1 MHYDQ
6 SDSTNTQKIDAL
18 TFPVVQKCIPHISH
32 LLLRNLVQERVGDD
46 VGSIFSRDKASDQR
60 DNLVLFKKYEA
71 RTVVQFVMPQSC
83 GFSQHHRRERL

>member
-1 MHYDQ
+1 MVGCTMTSQ
-6 SDSTNTQKIDAL
+6 IPQTCKMFDAL

-60 DNLVLFKKYEA
+60 DNSVLFKKYELN
-71 RTVVQFVMPQSC
+71 RHILSC
-83 GFSQHHRRERL
+83 NL